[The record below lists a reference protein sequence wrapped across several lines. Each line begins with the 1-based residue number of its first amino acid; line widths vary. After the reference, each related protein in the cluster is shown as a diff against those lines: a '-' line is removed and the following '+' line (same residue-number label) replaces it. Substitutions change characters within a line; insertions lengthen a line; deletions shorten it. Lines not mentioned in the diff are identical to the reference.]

1 MLLCDEELSSI
12 KFYFGWNC
20 LVRKEAKVTT
30 AATELHLT
38 RGRVTRVFNLQAYI
52 IDNTIKFLL
61 LLDHMFKHRTDVLL
75 PCLHVMEDVLLP
87 CLHAM
92 ENRCYFLMHRPQLM
106 TYRKELLEIMHFT

>member
-1 MLLCDEELSSI
+1 M
-12 KFYFGWNC
+12 
-20 LVRKEAKVTT
+20 
-30 AATELHLT
+30 
-38 RGRVTRVFNLQAYI
+38 FNLQAYI
-52 IDNTIKFLL
+52 IDNTIKFFL

-106 TYRKELLEIMHFT
+106 KYRKELLEIMHFT